1 MGEAAQP
8 RPRRGVLC
16 KSCRKGRP
24 SEQGEWDSVGQR
36 RKLRTVSYSFSGTE
50 RSWVNQDEN
59 KNPGGLMRLKM
70 LTFKSALKG

>member
-8 RPRRGVLC
+8 RLRRGVLC

-24 SEQGEWDSVGQR
+24 SEQRGWDSVGQR

>member
-24 SEQGEWDSVGQR
+24 NEQGEWNSVGQR
-36 RKLRTVSYSFSGTE
+36 RKLRTVSYSFPGTE
-50 RSWVNQDEN
+50 
-59 KNPGGLMRLKM
+59 GAGLIEMKTRIQED
-70 LTFKSALKG
+70 